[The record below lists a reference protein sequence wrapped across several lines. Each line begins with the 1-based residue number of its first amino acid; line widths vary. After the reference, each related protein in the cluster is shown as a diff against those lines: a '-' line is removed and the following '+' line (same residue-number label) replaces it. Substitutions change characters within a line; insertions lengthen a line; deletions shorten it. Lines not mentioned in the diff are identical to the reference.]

1 MSKNEIG
8 PAGAQPV
15 WPLAPQ
21 TGGALALPQDWA
33 PRPTGLA
40 AGEINIATL
49 WRVVSEWRW
58 LILGA
63 VAVGLAGAIVATF
76 LTTPLYRASTTLEM
90 NPPTVEVTDPTK
102 GGRMTM
108 GGDERSFL
116 ATQYSLLQSQ
126 SLAQH

>member
-21 TGGALALPQDWA
+21 TGGALALPQEWA

-49 WRVVSEWRW
+49 WRVDDAATKVLMEEFYRQLWEKKKPPLEALR
-58 LILGA
+58 
-63 VAVGLAGAIVATF
+63 LAQ
-76 LTTPLYRASTTLEM
+76 LELYRSPQRVPDTEPDAQ
-90 NPPTVEVTDPTK
+90 
-102 GGRMTM
+102 GRSPAKLWAAFVLSGT
-108 GGDERSFL
+108 G
-116 ATQYSLLQSQ
+116 Q
-126 SLAQH
+126 